1 VQARVLPVSA
11 DHEPYAV
18 RVVDRLKGDGFRV
31 DMVEASEGLGA
42 RIRKAKLEKLPYVL
56 VVGNDDVEHGTVGV
70 NARGSD
76 HPERDVHVDDFAERL
91 AADVT
96 AKT

>member
-1 VQARVLPVSA
+1 MKA
-11 DHEPYAV
+11 E
-18 RVVDRLKGDGFRV
+18 GFRA
-31 DMVEASEGLGA
+31 DFADASEPLGT
-42 RIRKAKLEKLPYVL
+42 RIRKAKLEKLPYIL

-76 HPERDVHVDDFAERL
+76 APERDVKVDDFVARL

>member
-1 VQARVLPVSA
+1 MEEDQGLVQRDQRLTFIWSRSGAPRRSA
-11 DHEPYAV
+11 
-18 RVVDRLKGDGFRV
+18 
-31 DMVEASEGLGA
+31 EGLGG
-42 RIRKAKLEKLPYVL
+42 RIRKAKMEKLPYVL

-76 HPERDVHVDDFAERL
+76 APERDISVDDFVDRL

-96 AKT
+96 SKT